1 MQTVETT
8 TSSPNSTNA
17 VLADGPETFLNFL
30 NNNGV
35 KAELVD
41 FDKYGFS
48 RTIGFNVYGIEYRI
62 VWFVN
67 ESTLQV
73 GTHKRAARI
82 SFKYMYFD
90 RCFPLIGGNK
100 SIGFSYVKLEKK
112 SMFDREY
119 PYEVFRLP
127 VELPE

>member
-1 MQTVETT
+1 MLQTT
-8 TSSPNSTNA
+8 TSAGIAQNS
-17 VLADGPETFLNFL
+17 VLADGLETFLNFL
-30 NNNGV
+30 NNHGV

-41 FDKYGFS
+41 FDKYDFS
-48 RTIGFNVYGIEYRI
+48 RTIGFTVYGIEYRI

-67 ESTLQV
+67 ESTLQI

-82 SFKYMYFD
+82 PFKYMYFD
-90 RCFPLIGGNK
+90 RSFPLIGDNK
-100 SIGFSYVKLEKK
+100 SIGFSYVKFEKK

-127 VELPE
+127 IELPE